1 MLCLLEQSRKQMG
14 KPKDKVELRLFVT
27 IEQRNEIKS
36 CAAAKGLKV
45 TEYFLELHNSRKTNN
60 DV

>member
-1 MLCLLEQSRKQMG
+1 MG